1 MSNRPLEE
9 FDSTPLV
16 NTLFEKTK
24 AGKLVWE
31 ATADPN
37 CFITSVG
44 GSTALKIFLKEKPS
58 SRSYFGNE
66 QVPVLV
72 SLNEKGGTELEI
84 ESPQV
89 SSPDG
94 LWPLYRL
101 ARRIGNKLDE
111 KMGALIEVVQ
121 KL

>member
-1 MSNRPLEE
+1 MSKRPLEE

-16 NTLFEKTK
+16 NTLLEKTK

-44 GSTALKIFLKEKPS
+44 GSTALKIFLKEEPS

-72 SLNEKGGTELEI
+72 SLDEKGATQLEI
-84 ESPQV
+84 ESSQV
-89 SSPDG
+89 STLDG
-94 LWPLYRL
+94 LWPLYKL
-101 ARRIGNKLDE
+101 ARRIGNNLDE
-111 KMGALIEVVQ
+111 KMESLIEVIQ